1 LSGKG
6 IPVLAQGVDGTPQQL
21 IARFQENPKA
31 VLLGTA
37 SFWEGVDIA
46 NNAMKVLV
54 VARLPF
60 NVPTEP
66 VFAARSGLYDS
77 PFMQYAVPQAV
88 LKFRQGFGR
97 LIRNKDDHG
106 AIVVLDSRIT
116 SKPYGKAFLD
126 SVPPATTLRAP
137 LAEIMSGV
145 RDWLREPEEPNPQSA
160 MELE

>member
-1 LSGKG
+1 
-6 IPVLAQGVDGTPQQL
+6 
-21 IARFQENPKA
+21 
-31 VLLGTA
+31 
-37 SFWEGVDIA
+37 
-46 NNAMKVLV
+46 
-54 VARLPF
+54 
-60 NVPTEP
+60 
-66 VFAARSGLYDS
+66 
-77 PFMQYAVPQAV
+77 VPQAV

-145 RDWLREPEEPNPQSA
+145 RDWLRVPEESNPQSA